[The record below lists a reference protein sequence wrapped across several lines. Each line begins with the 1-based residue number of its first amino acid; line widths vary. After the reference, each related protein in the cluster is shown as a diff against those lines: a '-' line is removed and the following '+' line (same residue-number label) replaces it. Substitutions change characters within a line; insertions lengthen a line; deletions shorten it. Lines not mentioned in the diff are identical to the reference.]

1 VQASGQPKRRFSS
14 REQATDMTVLHLATA
29 GRTRGALPLDAYR
42 DERAGTPRDEAAGIA
57 RSVHNSTAPLL
68 AALEGAVSAAAADG
82 ANDTG
87 ARRVAD
93 ALRDARIA
101 LDLAVLAAGR
111 ALADREVHL
120 RPASG

>member
-1 VQASGQPKRRFSS
+1 
-14 REQATDMTVLHLATA
+14 MTVLHLATA
-29 GRTRGALPLDAYR
+29 GRTGGAVSLDAYR
-42 DERAGTPRDEAAGIA
+42 DGRAGTPRDEAAGIA
-57 RSVHNSTAPLL
+57 RSVHNTTAPLL

-111 ALADREVHL
+111 ALADREVHI
-120 RPASG
+120 RPGTG